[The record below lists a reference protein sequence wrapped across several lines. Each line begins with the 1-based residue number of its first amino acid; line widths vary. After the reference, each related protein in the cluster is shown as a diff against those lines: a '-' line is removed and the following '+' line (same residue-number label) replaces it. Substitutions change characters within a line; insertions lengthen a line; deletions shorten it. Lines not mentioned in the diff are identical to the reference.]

1 VPQDE
6 TPKKLESSNQ
16 MAKLM
21 RLATYASVTVA
32 AILIVVKI
40 GAWLA
45 TESVSLLSSLVDSL
59 LDAGSSS
66 INLFAIIMLFS
77 QQIENIDLAMERL
90 KPLRGWHR
98 LPSSLVQVYL

>member
-1 VPQDE
+1 MPQVE
-6 TPKKLESSNQ
+6 TPINLESSNQ

-59 LDAGSSS
+59 LDAGSSL
-66 INLFAIIMLFS
+66 INLFAIYHAL
-77 QQIENIDLAMERL
+77 QPADRE
-90 KPLRGWHR
+90 H
-98 LPSSLVQVYL
+98 